1 VGGFETWSLKH
12 AHVWGKPARAFE
24 IYTNQPKECATFT
37 TVQIMLR
44 TTLLSNSCNC
54 DPHMIVFN
62 QRKNLNCSKTQKE
75 MFERVNLVEEDNEQP
90 LLLRNS
96 HEIHERTKV
105 PSDDT
110 FIHTQLPM

>member
-1 VGGFETWSLKH
+1 
-12 AHVWGKPARAFE
+12 
-24 IYTNQPKECATFT
+24 
-37 TVQIMLR
+37 
-44 TTLLSNSCNC
+44 
-54 DPHMIVFN
+54 MIVFN